1 MRGLI
6 LNIVVFFGL
15 AFSIQLYGQS
25 NQTIEND
32 IHESVDTLSTLNIW
46 DLSPLPV
53 SKGPYPAS
61 WEGISRIYNVPA
73 WWREAKFGAWSHW
86 DPQSMPEQGDWY
98 ARGMYAVH
106 LPGITFRFYAQK
118 RKEPVKLKF
127 RLMARCSQ
135 QLIYQLLASI
145 NHSRLYVK
153 YPN

>member
-53 SKGPYPAS
+53 SKVL
-61 WEGISRIYNVPA
+61 I
-73 WWREAKFGAWSHW
+73 
-86 DPQSMPEQGDWY
+86 
-98 ARGMYAVH
+98 
-106 LPGITFRFYAQK
+106 LPVGRA
-118 RKEPVKLKF
+118 
-127 RLMARCSQ
+127 
-135 QLIYQLLASI
+135 
-145 NHSRLYVK
+145 
-153 YPN
+153 